1 MPAETRT
8 CPVCWTPFT
17 TTTTGRR
24 LYCSKK
30 CCGAAWER
38 NGNRRARQDTPAA
51 APSPAQPRPAPQP
64 VATTGC
70 PHCGQPITIVA
81 LLATPQAA
89 RPGCLAPPRTR
100 PPSQYDHTARLGK
113 LI

>member
-17 TTTTGRR
+17 ATGRR
-24 LYCSKK
+24 TYCSKK
-30 CCGAAWER
+30 CCGTAWER
-38 NGNRRARQDTPAA
+38 RSRRQAKQA
-51 APSPAQPRPAPQP
+51 APATKPAPQP

-70 PHCGQPITIVA
+70 PHCGEPVTIVA

-89 RPGCLAPPRTR
+89 RPRLPATTPLR
-100 PPSQYDHTARLGK
+100 PIRPL
-113 LI
+113 

>member
-1 MPAETRT
+1 MPDQTRT

-17 TTTTGRR
+17 ATGRR
-24 LYCSKK
+24 IYCSKK

-38 NGNRRARQDTPAA
+38 KGSRRARPATPATTR
-51 APSPAQPRPAPQP
+51 PRPAPQP

-70 PHCGQPITIVA
+70 PHCGQPVTIVA

-89 RPGCLAPPRTR
+89 RP
-100 PPSQYDHTARLGK
+100 RLRS
-113 LI
+113 ITPHQPIQPV